1 MQKIIETNKKEQEE
15 IKKREDKLND
25 TIKELKND
33 VHKQK
38 DELKV
43 KDKELDKSNMVI
55 DQLEEKMILKD
66 LEFLEK

>member
-33 VHKQK
+33 VHK
-38 DELKV
+38 
-43 KDKELDKSNMVI
+43 
-55 DQLEEKMILKD
+55 
-66 LEFLEK
+66 